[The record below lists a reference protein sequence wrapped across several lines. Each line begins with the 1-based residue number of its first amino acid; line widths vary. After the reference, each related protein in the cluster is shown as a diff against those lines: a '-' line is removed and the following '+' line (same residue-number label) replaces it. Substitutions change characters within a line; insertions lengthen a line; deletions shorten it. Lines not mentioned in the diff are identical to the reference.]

1 MKKIFIRLFSQ
12 TLNISKNLKI
22 GLIVFV
28 SIIFSTETFATH
40 AAGMDISYECISQ
53 GTTSDTYKVTLKFYR
68 DCDGVQAPSYLQLD
82 YSSTCGNGSATLN
95 QVGSAVNINPACLSF
110 CNGGNSIG
118 IEQYT
123 YEGTITLSRCSNWVL
138 SVCETARN
146 NAITTINNPGNQ
158 DLCVE
163 ATLNNTVYCNNSPTF
178 SQYPTPFICAGNF
191 YCYNNGAIEIDGDS
205 LVYSLVTPLN
215 TNTGGTVNYIAP
227 YSAIN
232 PVGGGSSFD
241 PVTGNLCVTAP
252 SIISGV
258 LAIKIREYRNG
269 ILIGS
274 IIRDIQINAFSC
286 TTTNPP
292 SLTGIDSSTV
302 VDITNVNTYTIEV
315 NCPNGSQNINFDI
328 NTINNN
334 PPPPP
339 PPPSAKIT
347 VTINTAFW
355 GGEISWE
362 ITSSGT
368 VVASGSGYSNY
379 SNYTTIV
386 CVPIGPLVFN
396 MYDSYGDGWN
406 GGTYSLSGNSTLY
419 GTTSGGLNAGAFG
432 SSSFGI
438 TGGIPCTSG
447 SSSSVTMSW
456 NNGIPGANFT
466 IANNNTM
473 NPTGTFSWNPTLAD
487 TANSPYF
494 FTVNV
499 TNDACPAPGNFSF
512 QYQVIISGTDMVATP
527 TISSVSC
534 NGGNDGAISIST
546 SGTSS
551 PFTYLWTNGGTTPNT
566 SNLTA
571 GTYNLQL
578 TDGGGCTMTETYVVI
593 EPSQIT
599 STSNFYNASC
609 LNINDGSATIFPSNG
624 TPGYTYLWDDANT
637 QTTQTA
643 TFLSSGTYICT
654 ITDTNSCIFMDTIN
668 VGLAQP
674 YNTAIIS
681 TNTLCNG
688 DNNGTASIQLQGAP
702 TAGGTVSTLSYC
714 SSSPGSNTFSNIE
727 NIQLI
732 GDSFSIINNT
742 TNLCDQYE
750 DYTTTHFA
758 DLTEGQ
764 VYTIDVD
771 LGVCNSGNIT
781 NYPSGA
787 KVFIDWN
794 IDGDFTDPGEEVGS
808 IANGIAVSASLNIT
822 VPFTGFYGPTRMRI
836 VSQFQSAGNTNPIT
850 SCDVGT
856 WAPTYIEPWFGAT
869 EDYSI
874 VINSATITATYL
886 WNTLSTSDSIFNL
899 TAGIYS
905 VDITDGNG
913 CTITDIVTI
922 TEPTAISVI
931 PTISDINCFNGND
944 GGIELNIA
952 GGTPNYTIS
961 VPPYSQ
967 ILTGGISNFF
977 TPNILSSGNYPY
989 IITDSSNCSYSGNIT
1004 LNNPNPSTSITS
1016 ITSCDSYSWNGTTYT
1031 TSVVQIDTLIN
1042 QNNCDSIATLN
1053 LTITNSSLSNTT
1065 VNECDSYLWNGTT
1078 YTTSGLYDSLFT
1090 NSANCDSIASL
1101 ILTINYSS
1109 SSASSNTS
1117 CDSYLW
1123 GISNQTYINSGIYTQ
1138 VSTNNAGCIQ
1148 IDSLILNINNS
1159 VTSSTNLS
1167 SCDSYLWNSNNYLIS
1182 GIYTDTLTTSFG
1194 CDSIATINLT
1204 ISDTSS
1210 TLITINSCDSFTWI
1224 ANGQTY
1230 FSSIID
1236 TLLSTNANGCPN
1248 VDSLILNVN
1257 YSNSSIDSQVACDT
1271 YQWIDGNTYTI
1282 SSNSATFLTTNT
1294 NGCDSLISLN
1304 ITINSS
1310 TSSFL
1315 SDNNCISYQWPLNNQ
1330 TYTNSGIYT
1339 YVSINTAG
1347 CIHTD
1352 TLDLTINNP
1361 NAGSGSINSCFFYN
1375 WNGNTYSTS
1384 GIYTDTLSNLFGC
1397 DSTATLNLTISDTS
1411 YQTITETEC
1420 TSYLWPITNTVYIN
1434 SGTYI
1439 QSSFNVNGC
1448 THIDSLILVINNP
1461 TASYDTISECN
1472 SYSWNGITF
1481 NTSGDY
1487 NFNLINSKGCD
1498 SIANLNLTISNSTS
1512 SSLSVSECDSYFWE
1526 GINYNMSGTYMRTL
1540 NTINGCDSV
1549 VTLSLIIISGGFEIT
1564 TNIDITDVDCFGMN
1578 NGTINLYPNGGIS
1591 PLTFNWDNGATTQN
1605 INSLTAGYYSFTITD
1620 SIGCTLDSTVS
1631 VSEPDKLIVSFQAND
1646 EICRND
1652 SISIL
1657 IELSNPIY
1665 NYYTVQFYDSIQKSF
1680 IIDSSGVLIPEGI
1693 PFYIIPSFSNQIQ
1706 LISVTDNNGC
1716 TSDINQPLDII
1727 VNEFPILEINQDD
1740 ICVGTPSFIL
1750 NTGTPEGGNYFID
1763 DENTNFFDVENLEN
1777 GAYTIRYEYTDIITN
1792 CSNSIEKIINI
1803 NPNPIAEFSFS
1814 PQLADIDNPTILFV
1828 NESENI
1834 ENTKWSLGD
1843 GTNLIDELEFLH
1855 TYTDTGTYDVIY
1867 AVSNQ
1872 FNCSDT
1878 ATATLIINPV
1888 YQIFIPSAF
1897 TPNNDGHNDNFKL
1910 EIIGQKEYT
1919 MTIFNRWGEIIFK
1932 EKNGIWDGKINN
1944 NIVQNGTY
1952 SYSILVSDFKDKAF
1966 IYTGI
1971 VSLIK

>member
-1 MKKIFIRLFSQ
+1 MKKAIALLLFLPIFLIGQ
-12 TLNISKNLKI
+12 NNI
-22 GLIVFV
+22 
-28 SIIFSTETFATH
+28 
-40 AAGMDISYECISQ
+40 
-53 GTTSDTYKVTLKFYR
+53 
-68 DCDGVQAPSYLQLD
+68 
-82 YSSTCGNGSATLN
+82 
-95 QVGSAVNINPACLSF
+95 
-110 CNGGNSIG
+110 
-118 IEQYT
+118 
-123 YEGTITLSRCSNWVL
+123 TIC
-138 SVCETARN
+138 
-146 NAITTINNPGNQ
+146 
-158 DLCVE
+158 
-163 ATLNNTVYCNNSPTF
+163 
-178 SQYPTPFICAGNF
+178 
-191 YCYNNGAIEIDGDS
+191 DGDS
-205 LVYSLVTPLN
+205 AFIYGN
-215 TNTGGTVNYIAP
+215 WQNTGGIYTNGGLTTTLV
-227 YSAIN
+227 IN
-232 PVGGGSSFD
+232 PLPIITPNFVLNGNAQIQPGNVFQLTSANNTQSGS
-241 PVTGNLCVTAP
+241 VWN
-252 SIISGV
+252 
-258 LAIKIREYRNG
+258 N
-269 ILIGS
+269 
-274 IIRDIQINAFSC
+274 IQINLNFPFHFNIDVFLGCNNGGADGIAFVLQPIS
-286 TTTNPP
+286 TSIGSGGGGLGYAGITPSFAVEFDTWQNTSDPSHDHIAIQRNGVLNHNGANNLAGPIGFPP
-292 SLTGIDSSTV
+292 NNYQIEDCNWHSAIFKWDPATQVFSLDFDGY
-302 VDITNVNTYTIEV
+302 TNVISYS
-315 NCPNGSQNINFDI
+315 GNII
-328 NTINNN
+328 NTIFGGNPMVYWGLTAATGGANNVHKFRFN
-334 PPPPP
+334 YELNDVAILCQYDSIQVNSLVIASSYTYLWSPNYNI
-339 PPPSAKIT
+339 SN
-347 VTINTAFW
+347 NTA
-355 GGEISWE
+355 
-362 ITSSGT
+362 SSP
-368 VVASGSGYSNY
+368 YFNPD
-379 SNYTTIV
+379 TTT
-386 CVPIGPLVFN
+386 
-396 MYDSYGDGWN
+396 
-406 GGTYSLSGNSTLY
+406 TYSLEITNSY
-419 GTTSGGLNAGAFG
+419 G
-432 SSSFGI
+432 
-438 TGGIPCTSG
+438 CTYVDS
-447 SSSSVTMSW
+447 
-456 NNGIPGANFT
+456 
-466 IANNNTM
+466 
-473 NPTGTFSWNPTLAD
+473 
-487 TANSPYF
+487 

-499 TNDACPAPGNFSF
+499 DTSAS
-512 QYQVIISGTDMVATP
+512 VITFPLASEFCIGSPPINLNYATP
-527 TISSVSC
+527 IGGNYLVNSIASTIFNPTINDIGINTIEYSYTSPNGCSNALTNNINVYDSPSVLCTPTNASC
-534 NGGNDGAISIST
+534 NGFLDGSASLTIS
-546 SGTSS
+546 
-551 PFTYLWTNGGTTPNT
+551 GGTPTYTTNWGGNNP
-566 SNLTA
+566 LALAA
-571 GTYNLQL
+571 GTY
-578 TDGGGCTMTETYVVI
+578 
-593 EPSQIT
+593 
-599 STSNFYNASC
+599 
-609 LNINDGSATIFPSNG
+609 
-624 TPGYTYLWDDANT
+624 GYTVIDNNNCTYSDSIIIYQPGVLTSSINT
-637 QTTQTA
+637 
-643 TFLSSGTYICT
+643 
-654 ITDTNSCIFMDTIN
+654 TNVI
-668 VGLAQP
+668 
-674 YNTAIIS
+674 
-681 TNTLCNG
+681 CNG
-688 DNNGTASIQLQGAP
+688 DNNGTASLQLQGSSTPA
-702 TAGGTVSTLSYC
+702 GTVSTLSYC

-822 VPFTGFYGPTRMRI
+822 VPFTGAYGPTRMRV

-1194 CDSIATINLT
+1194 CDSIAT
-1204 ISDTSS
+1204 
-1210 TLITINSCDSFTWI
+1210 
-1224 ANGQTY
+1224 
-1230 FSSIID
+1230 
-1236 TLLSTNANGCPN
+1236 
-1248 VDSLILNVN
+1248 
-1257 YSNSSIDSQVACDT
+1257 
-1271 YQWIDGNTYTI
+1271 
-1282 SSNSATFLTTNT
+1282 
-1294 NGCDSLISLN
+1294 
-1304 ITINSS
+1304 
-1310 TSSFL
+1310 
-1315 SDNNCISYQWPLNNQ
+1315 
-1330 TYTNSGIYT
+1330 
-1339 YVSINTAG
+1339 
-1347 CIHTD
+1347 
-1352 TLDLTINNP
+1352 
-1361 NAGSGSINSCFFYN
+1361 
-1375 WNGNTYSTS
+1375 
-1384 GIYTDTLSNLFGC
+1384 
-1397 DSTATLNLTISDTS
+1397 LNLTITDTS
-1411 YQTITETEC
+1411 YLMIAETEC

-1605 INSLTAGYYSFTITD
+1605 INSLTAGNYSFTITD